1 MPYASQEDLEHQLS
15 PTTVRALFDDQNS
28 GQAYVAAV
36 NAVLQRASDMV
47 DSYLA
52 RVYKGPFPV
61 AQTPVPSAIR
71 AATLEFAIAYSF
83 ERHPEYVHTYGEEYR
98 STTREKRAIAMME
111 RIANGLQEIPDWTLQ
126 PKQLNIGGIITF
138 SGPRT
143 IIDNPDGTPNGG
155 DF

>member
-1 MPYASQEDLEHQLS
+1 MPYATQMDLEHQLS
-15 PTTVRALFDDQNS
+15 PSTVRQLYDDQND
-28 GQAYVAAV
+28 GQVYVEAIQ
-36 NAVLQRASDMV
+36 AVLERASVMV

-61 AQTPVPSAIR
+61 AGTPQKMIR
-71 AATLEFAIAYSF
+71 MATIEFAIAYSF

-98 STTREKRAIAMME
+98 ASTREKRAHAMME
-111 RIANGLQEIPDWTLQ
+111 RIANATQEIADWLEQ
-126 PKQLNIGGIITF
+126 PKQLNIGGIITT

-143 IIDNPDGTPNGG
+143 ILDNPDGTPNGG